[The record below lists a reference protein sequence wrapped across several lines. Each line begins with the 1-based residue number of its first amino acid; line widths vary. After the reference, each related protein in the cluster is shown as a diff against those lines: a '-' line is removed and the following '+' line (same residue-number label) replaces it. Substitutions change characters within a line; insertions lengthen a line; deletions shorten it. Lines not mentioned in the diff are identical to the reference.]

1 MSLIVAFIT
10 VFLGVFSYLRNKD
23 LLNPSVLMN
32 GFWFIIV
39 FLNIINLYKYRQIN
53 SYIYLIIMIGV
64 ISFSIG
70 SSLPVLNI
78 KHHKRV
84 LLSSMEVDPIIQ
96 KIYFVIPFI
105 SLIALD
111 VVAAGFLVSGYTIS
125 DIRYSLNN
133 TIFSND
139 LINIVF
145 KFITYPMVVSYI
157 IICVSKIL
165 VTQRFSISVIVRP
178 LILTIMDF
186 LVWGDRLL
194 IYIWLI
200 SGLVIYFTVKKINN
214 NSKVIRK
221 TRKYVGFIVIITFTF
236 LILRGSTFKNLL
248 YTIYTYLSGGVVYFS
263 QNINRIN
270 ESAGSTILFSSYQG
284 LIRPFMAILDG
295 FNIHIKQFDIAT
307 EFLLDNNNISI
318 LLSNDS
324 SDYYNYFTTAF
335 AYFYY
340 DFKIL
345 GVILHSLLWG
355 VLCKSAYYKFR
366 NRLNERNACI
376 FIFYII
382 SIALSVM
389 DYAFVE
395 VSFSMGLLYC
405 LFAYILSKKIK
416 KRGKFD
422 EK

>member
-1 MSLIVAFIT
+1 M
-10 VFLGVFSYLRNKD
+10 
-23 LLNPSVLMN
+23 
-32 GFWFIIV
+32 
-39 FLNIINLYKYRQIN
+39 
-53 SYIYLIIMIGV
+53 
-64 ISFSIG
+64 
-70 SSLPVLNI
+70 
-78 KHHKRV
+78 
-84 LLSSMEVDPIIQ
+84 
-96 KIYFVIPFI
+96 
-105 SLIALD
+105 
-111 VVAAGFLVSGYTIS
+111 VAAGFLVSGYTIA

-157 IICVSKIL
+157 IICFSKIL
-165 VTQRFSISVIVRP
+165 VTQRFSISIIVRP

-200 SGLVIYFTVKKINN
+200 SGLVIYFTVKKNN
-214 NSKVIRK
+214 NNLKTIRK
-221 TRKYVGFIVIITFTF
+221 TRKYVGFIVIITFAF
-236 LILRGSTFKNLL
+236 LILRGSTFKTLL

-324 SDYYNYFTTAF
+324 SDYFNYFTTAF

-340 DFKIL
+340 DFKVF

-355 VLCKSAYYKFR
+355 VLCKCAYYKFR
-366 NRLNERNACI
+366 NRLYERNACI

-405 LFAYILSKKIK
+405 LFAYIVSKIIK
-416 KRGKFD
+416 KRGKFN

>member
-10 VFLGVFSYLRNKD
+10 VFLVVFSYLRNKD
-23 LLNPSVLMN
+23 LLNPIVLMN
-32 GFWFIIV
+32 GFWFIII

-70 SSLPVLNI
+70 GSLPVLNI

-105 SLIALD
+105 SLISLD

-125 DIRYSLNN
+125 DIRYSLNDF
-133 TIFSND
+133 IFSND

-165 VTQRFSISVIVRP
+165 VTQRFSISIIVRP

-186 LVWGDRLL
+186 LVLGDRLL

-200 SGLVIYFTVKKINN
+200 SGLVIYFTVKKNN
-214 NSKVIRK
+214 NNRKIIRK
-221 TRKYVGFIVIITFTF
+221 TRKYVGFIVIITFAF

-284 LIRPFMAILDG
+284 LIRPFMAILDR

-324 SDYYNYFTTAF
+324 SDYFNYFTTAF

-340 DFKIL
+340 DFKIF

-405 LFAYILSKKIK
+405 LFAYIFSKIIK
-416 KRGKFD
+416 KRGNFN

>member
-10 VFLGVFSYLRNKD
+10 AFLVVFSYLRNRD
-23 LLNPSVLMN
+23 LLNPIVLMN

-39 FLNIINLYKYRQIN
+39 FLNIFNLYKYRQIN

-70 SSLPVLNI
+70 GSLPVLSI

-165 VTQRFSISVIVRP
+165 VTQRFSISIIVRP

-186 LVWGDRLL
+186 LVCGDRLL
-194 IYIWLI
+194 IYMWLI

-214 NSKVIRK
+214 NSKAIRK

-236 LILRGSTFKNLL
+236 LILRGSTFENLL

-324 SDYYNYFTTAF
+324 SDYFNYFTTAF

-340 DFKIL
+340 DFKIF

-382 SIALSVM
+382 SIALSIM